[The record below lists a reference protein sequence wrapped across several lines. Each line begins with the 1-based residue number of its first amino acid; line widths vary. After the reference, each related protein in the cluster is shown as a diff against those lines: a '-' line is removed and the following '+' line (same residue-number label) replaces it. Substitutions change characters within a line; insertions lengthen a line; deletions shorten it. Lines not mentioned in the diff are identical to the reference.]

1 MENTTPTRG
10 MRRAAILIAFLLA
23 MPNAALAQMSSS
35 SADPVLPDP
44 VPNQGATYPPSAA
57 TAGMAY
63 GGPPRMDPRNGCSAF
78 NPCALPSSA
87 PHKLGPLVDAT
98 D

>member
-1 MENTTPTRG
+1 

-23 MPNAALAQMSSS
+23 VPNVATAQMSSS

-44 VPNQGATYPPSAA
+44 VPNHGAAYPPSAV
-57 TAGMAY
+57 TADTAY
-63 GGPPRMDPRNGCSAF
+63 AGPPKMTPRTQCTPL
-78 NPCALPSSA
+78 NPCAASSSA
-87 PHKLGPLVDAT
+87 PHKLGPLVNAT